1 MSNDR
6 VQSYANAFYEAAFER
21 WLGSLESVTSAIAGN
36 STLLNNLA
44 AADADF
50 TERQVAIQAILPPD
64 ADPLVRNL
72 LFTLLQR
79 GDLNLLG
86 EVTEALQLRY
96 RSIERG
102 PLPVE
107 VTTAVPLLAEQRE
120 ALENKLTRQYGSALL
135 YEYQVDPAILGG
147 MVVRVGDKLID
158 GSVASRLAA
167 MKQQLGVSVTD

>member
-21 WLGSLESVTSAIAGN
+21 WLGSLESATSAIAGN

-44 AADADF
+44 ATDADF
-50 TERQVAIQAILPPD
+50 AERQVALQAILPADP
-64 ADPLVRNL
+64 DPLVRNL

-79 GDLNLLG
+79 GDLHLLG
-86 EVTEALQLRY
+86 EVTQALKLRY
-96 RSIERG
+96 ESTERG
-102 PLPVE
+102 PVPVE
-107 VTTAVPLLAEQRE
+107 VTTAVALLVEQRE
-120 ALENKLTRQYGSALL
+120 ALENKLARQYGGALV
-135 YEYQVDPAILGG
+135 YEYRVDPGILGG

-158 GSVASRLAA
+158 GSVASRLTA